1 MIIKPKPFISPIV
14 KNTILTLIILI
25 FPLIIMLFV
34 SLVFF
39 RVTDLIVLV
48 VYILVFAIIEIGFLF
63 LSKDIIMRVLGAR
76 RIQTGWIVDMVR
88 DVASKANLPMPEVYI
103 IPDLTPNAFAVG
115 ISPSRSAIGINSGLV
130 DLLQPNELRGVIAH
144 EVAHI
149 KNRDTLIMTVAVIL
163 FNSLGLITDYVGR
176 VLIFSASNSRNSGQ
190 LVLIG
195 AAIWIFS
202 LIVRLI
208 LAPIILL
215 ALSRTRE
222 YVADETGARL
232 IRDPISL
239 ADALIKIHNFYHNPD
254 LPPYESTD
262 PINKSLSM
270 MYIGSIEPKKTGFWE
285 ELFSTHPPVEK
296 RVERLTELA
305 KELRVYKFKK
315 ISNNRTNRGD
325 VG

>member
-1 MIIKPKPFISPIV
+1 
-14 KNTILTLIILI
+14 
-25 FPLIIMLFV
+25 
-34 SLVFF
+34 
-39 RVTDLIVLV
+39 
-48 VYILVFAIIEIGFLF
+48 
-63 LSKDIIMRVLGAR
+63 
-76 RIQTGWIVDMVR
+76 

-239 ADALIKIHNFYHNPD
+239 ADALIKIHNFYYNID
-254 LPPYESTD
+254 LSRYESAE
-262 PINKSLSM
+262 PIKKSISM
-270 MYIGSIEPKKTGFWE
+270 MYIGSIKPKKTGFWE